1 MGFFTN
7 IFVIYSFIHS
17 LIEGCSCFTKTDLYP
32 VYYYEMVL
40 AWIQV
45 VFWSSMFMYKTSGS
59 STSSTRPTILWVLV
73 RGNSDYSILDVISHV
88 CCALVSFQQ
97 IASCARRVLLQ
108 RRCSVFASYWCLRT
122 SSTARSAWSV
132 SCKERSGTVVTMWLV
147 VRGKVPWSGFRCW
160 RALLHACCMCDAFCL
175 NTLSN

>member
-1 MGFFTN
+1 M
-7 IFVIYSFIHS
+7 FIDYVYK
-17 LIEGCSCFTKTDLYP
+17 LICLYLYKLSNSCKHVTATPSSAVKTGNGRLCWYCCKTGTSQCFTETDLYP

-108 RRCSVFASYWCLRT
+108 RRCSVFASY
-122 SSTARSAWSV
+122 
-132 SCKERSGTVVTMWLV
+132 
-147 VRGKVPWSGFRCW
+147 
-160 RALLHACCMCDAFCL
+160 
-175 NTLSN
+175 